1 MSSFEMSEQNG
12 WNEYSRLVLK
22 ELETLAIG
30 ISNLN
35 NEMQDIK
42 KEIALIKDR
51 EDKVEKLSD
60 WKEKVS
66 DIVSPSQL
74 DQMVK
79 ELKDLKEYKT
89 KSMTVFAVVQ
99 FIMGIAMWYLMW
111 KKQTYDKSIH
121 RVPERKIENY
131 SKF

>member
-66 DIVSPSQL
+66 DIISPSQL

-111 KKQTYDKSIH
+111 KK
-121 RVPERKIENY
+121 
-131 SKF
+131 